1 MKRKTTKVSHVRL
14 SPNEEA
20 QFVREELD
28 RRRKLRV
35 QQVREQERYIALQ
48 IRREVRERKEKE
60 LQNVAATLRDEW
72 QQQQKE
78 KIETLEKFNGD
89 SLRAV
94 GQGYRNAKQNEP
106 DWDALARK
114 REENKERAAGRHRQ
128 ALIVLASQRQ
138 SEEDQRRRHIEARKK
153 ALIVEK
159 KRAMKIASLPQPVP
173 NPIESIGTQTPS
185 PPSMANVERFSI
197 TYCHVPETAVDRE
210 METEQSDAQQA
221 AKLEAQRLKELER
234 EEAHDMQEQLEKAR
248 LRGGHALQKEKVIQD
263 NARLLCELERL
274 QQADLQQ
281 QRQVVNSIPAQIFQP
296 LYRHDELRTEKQREL
311 ELAFQDLYSG
321 EREVRG
327 DLILKPVPE
336 PLPVLSAG
344 SNDED
349 LDVTLDPEA
358 ILCEEAEEESAAPPS
373 QCVANSGQPTLRKLL
388 ERIRRQREQWSC
400 RQFPVG
406 RGKAV
411 LENTSIETGSLSNQ
425 EWEHAPSSEEDK
437 SDVLHGTDTKLSEES
452 SMDESIPR
460 LEERFTENSRKMQ
473 EKVFAPVSGS
483 SQSQRLR
490 NYQQRLLEQNRLQK
504 KCVED
509 TRRQLEEYQKRL
521 QLYCS
526 SVTMKTTQTQEPPLT
541 EETCHVPSFADGEH
555 SPAFAHLLVT
565 DADCPI
571 PLDPPTVDILQSH
584 HEITPTE
591 SQTHADPVLFSQPSL
606 QTTSSALAIMS
617 SIPSPAIT
625 TYTCTPREVLNT
637 HSFIPEQC
645 LSLNF
650 TQPPVSALS
659 TSPTLQDSSMALVP
673 LPGVS
678 SLSERRCRDGPFD
691 MGEIA
696 LPSVVLERLLSCT
709 RHKPPALATHLAPVH
724 PQFPEV
730 EVPLVG
736 RPPAM
741 VPSSGKMSTRP
752 GQEEVTQNH
761 LCMVPEMER
770 NQLVREQMMKQRST
784 LEALLREEHTEKS
797 FDLSDMQAGHL
808 TLMETLLKATEESN
822 TLCPY
827 FTTPGPLLE
836 PNELCVCESG
846 SGARIRPP
854 ISRPPRTV
862 QILLQDL
869 EPHELSTIQEVDT
882 PANATQNI
890 GSEDSPGPGS
900 SSEVLMLQNNTCRAS
915 SLSWRETLQLES
927 ADSYTGEFPIEQQH
941 VEKLQLASLHDGA
954 TADPDYMMSTTI
966 STGSYSTSEHD
977 SSQTVTDTF
986 QPLSPEVTYNSMAE
1000 YPMNLHLPVEVRLC
1014 CSPVGDSTTDT
1025 DPAASQ
1031 WLDKTDPSLE
1041 SGWLNPLE
1049 RLRSD
1054 TQYEHLQMSMEQLLI
1069 SNDSCHD
1076 TEKVSLMSADKSF
1089 VVQPP
1094 TSNTCVHDNSPEPIQ
1109 KELLTNK
1116 LGSEVTP
1123 AIQLLSGHP
1132 QRSFNT
1138 DDHSASGPAV
1148 CHQWERVL
1156 KLDFEKGILEESMI
1170 SLVSLSDT
1178 TLEDDYPTFKE
1189 EKGGEKEMKENLEKR
1204 VSDTRNW
1211 KIN

>member
-1 MKRKTTKVSHVRL
+1 MKRKTTKVSRVRL

-20 QFVREELD
+20 HFVREELD

-48 IRREVRERKEKE
+48 IRCEVRERKEKE

-72 QQQQKE
+72 QQQRKE
-78 KIETLEKFNGD
+78 KIETLEKLHGD

-114 REENKERAAGRHRQ
+114 RKENNEQAAGRHQQ
-128 ALIVLASQRQ
+128 ALRVLAIQRQ
-138 SEEDQRRRHIEARKK
+138 SEEDQRSRHIEARRK
-153 ALIVEK
+153 ALIAEK
-159 KRAMKIASLPQPVP
+159 KRAMKIANLPQPVP
-173 NPIESIGTQTPS
+173 NPIESIGTQTPP

-197 TYCHVPETAVDRE
+197 TYCHVPERAVDRE

-221 AKLEAQRLKELER
+221 AKLEAQRLNELER
-234 EEAHDMQEQLEKAR
+234 EEVHDRQEQLEKAR
-248 LRGGHALQKEKVIQD
+248 LRGGHALRKEKVIQD

-281 QRQVVNSIPAQIFQP
+281 RRQVVNSIPAQIFQP
-296 LYRHDELRTEKQREL
+296 LYRHDELRAEKQREL
-311 ELAFQDLYSG
+311 ELAFQDLYNG

-336 PLPVLSAG
+336 PLPAPSAE

-349 LDVTLDPEA
+349 LDVTLEPEA
-358 ILCEEAEEESAAPPS
+358 TPCEEAEEGEESAAPPS
-373 QCVANSGQPTLRKLL
+373 QRVVNSGQPTLQRLL

-400 RQFPVG
+400 RQFPAG
-406 RGKAV
+406 QGKAV

-425 EWEHAPSSEEDK
+425 EWEHAPSSEQDT
-437 SDVLHGTDTKLSEES
+437 SDALHRTDSKLSVES
-452 SMDESIPR
+452 STEESIPR

-473 EKVFAPVSGS
+473 EKVFAPVSGI
-483 SQSQRLR
+483 SQTQTLW
-490 NYQQRLLEQNRLQK
+490 NYQQRLLVQNRLQK

-509 TRRQLEEYQKRL
+509 ARRQLEEYQKKL
-521 QLYCS
+521 QLCCS
-526 SVTMKTTQTQEPPLT
+526 AVTMKATQTQEPPLT
-541 EETCHVPSFADGEH
+541 EETCHVPLFADGEH
-555 SPAFAHLLVT
+555 APVA
-565 DADCPI
+565 DADFPI
-571 PLDPPTVDILQSH
+571 PLYTPTVDIPQSH
-584 HEITPTE
+584 HDITPTE
-591 SQTHADPVLFSQPSL
+591 PQTHAGRVLFSQPSL
-606 QTTSSALAIMS
+606 QTTSSALATMS

-625 TYTCTPREVLNT
+625 TYACTPREVLNT
-637 HSFIPEQC
+637 HSFIPEQS
-645 LSLNF
+645 LSLSF
-650 TQPPVSALS
+650 TPPAVSALS

-673 LPGVS
+673 LPEAS

-709 RHKPPALATHLAPVH
+709 RHKPPALVP

-741 VPSSGKMSTRP
+741 VPSSGQTSTRP

-761 LCMVPEMER
+761 LCMVQEMEG
-770 NQLVREQMMKQRST
+770 NQSVREQMRKQRST

-797 FDLSDMQAGHL
+797 FDLSDVPASRL

-822 TLCPY
+822 TLSPY
-827 FTTPGPLLE
+827 FTPLIPLLE

-846 SGARIRPP
+846 SGAQIRPP

-862 QILLQDL
+862 QIHLQDL
-869 EPHELSTIQEVDT
+869 QPHELSTIQEVDT
-882 PANATQNI
+882 PANATQNTV
-890 GSEDSPGPGS
+890 SEDSPGPGS

-915 SLSWRETLQLES
+915 RLSWRETLQLES
-927 ADSYTGEFPIEQQH
+927 ADSEAGECPIEQQH
-941 VEKLQLASLHDGA
+941 VEKLQLASLHDS
-954 TADPDYMMSTTI
+954 DYMMSTTI
-966 STGSYSTSEHD
+966 STGSFSTSEHD
-977 SSQTVTDTF
+977 NSQTVNGGSVSVMAAGESTVRNFNPSAKTMQQLLSTQCLLEYRDFLSTTLQDTF
-986 QPLSPEVTYNSMAE
+986 QPLSPEITFNSMAE
-1000 YPMNLHLPVEVRLC
+1000 CPMNLHLPVESRLYC
-1014 CSPVGDSTTDT
+1014 PPVGDSTTDT

-1041 SGWLNPLE
+1041 SGCLNPLE
-1049 RLRSD
+1049 HLRSD
-1054 TQYEHLQMSMEQLLI
+1054 AQSEHLQMSMEQLLI
-1069 SNDSCHD
+1069 SNDSCCNI
-1076 TEKVSLMSADKSF
+1076 EKVSD
-1089 VVQPP
+1089 
-1094 TSNTCVHDNSPEPIQ
+1094 DN
-1109 KELLTNK
+1109 
-1116 LGSEVTP
+1116 
-1123 AIQLLSGHP
+1123 
-1132 QRSFNT
+1132 
-1138 DDHSASGPAV
+1138 SASGPAV

-1156 KLDFEKGILEESMI
+1156 KLDREKGILEESMI

-1178 TLEDDYPTFKE
+1178 TLEDDYPTSKE
-1189 EKGGEKEMKENLEKR
+1189 EKGGEKETKENLEKR
-1204 VSDTRNW
+1204 LFDTRNW